1 MFYVT
6 RRRVE
11 ELNAVTSPRDPNQ
24 GVFCTVA
31 RRGGA
36 GGRCSETPDL
46 NHGEPRTKNSF
57 NSSGIYISRVDAPP
71 PHPPA
76 ARWIARHPLDTFSRY
91 TMPQCTLNVG
101 RALRADNVRVPDD
114 LVRDVCQGG
123 NRHNISATLGLQ
135 YWTLLKATVSLPGAL
150 AVVRVPYITRDTTHL
165 PPWDEFRRRVS
176 PKQVGRTPRKC
187 FLWKYIIADVFPVT
201 HRHSVIR
208 VGVCTIPI
216 VEKISLEIR
225 PRGCV
230 VLRGI

>member
-1 MFYVT
+1 M
-6 RRRVE
+6 
-11 ELNAVTSPRDPNQ
+11 
-24 GVFCTVA
+24 
-31 RRGGA
+31 
-36 GGRCSETPDL
+36 
-46 NHGEPRTKNSF
+46 
-57 NSSGIYISRVDAPP
+57 DAPP

-216 VEKISLEIR
+216 VEKISLEICLTIIFSLPPSR
-225 PRGCV
+225 DSDPGSHSRLSSPLSPLRFVPCIFIARRFSSFFPRRRASNCTYP
-230 VLRGI
+230 R